1 MKWARRN
8 FSGLCQPQIPCIS
21 VKRIKKE
28 QNPKNQMCVAGT
40 PVCWCVVQIA
50 QLQPDQ
56 GVEHDVTQGSG
67 CPVCSTESP
76 QWKLNPFR
84 PVRLHHVWNALR
96 SLACRIHTQEIK
108 FLDTCKCI
116 SGTPPQF
123 IILCIN
129 KHQTWRSPL
138 RGGLAQQRRWAT
150 SRLDVDFFLGWLLHF
165 SAVFSLT
172 CNEPNK
178 AVGCQ
183 WSQLSPNGLDLFFSH
198 KKLRLIPVWKKNL
211 FSCVC
216 VCVCFR
222 SIS

>member
-8 FSGLCQPQIPCIS
+8 FSVLCQPQIPCIS

-116 SGTPPQF
+116 SGTPPPIYHFVYQ
-123 IILCIN
+123 
-129 KHQTWRSPL
+129 QTPDLEISSQRWFSTAKK
-138 RGGLAQQRRWAT
+138 RGYQQAWC
-150 SRLDVDFFLGWLLHF
+150 W
-165 SAVFSLT
+165 
-172 CNEPNK
+172 
-178 AVGCQ
+178 
-183 WSQLSPNGLDLFFSH
+183 
-198 KKLRLIPVWKKNL
+198 L
-211 FSCVC
+211 FSRVAPA
-216 VCVCFR
+216 F
-222 SIS
+222 